1 MRWHTYDAT
10 SNIYL
15 QIAQGGKIPSS
26 YFLKEKISLD
36 REKMEKVT
44 LQKGTKFDLK
54 FHAKEPEVIIR

>member
-1 MRWHTYDAT
+1 M
-10 SNIYL
+10 SL

-26 YFLKEKISLD
+26 YYLKEQVSLD
-36 REKMEKVT
+36 RDKMEKVT